1 MNSSIAFQ
9 RTKKPFFFLKN
20 RWIGK
25 ICYTPSLER
34 PSELSRPIVF
44 QNLATDLKDECIY
57 FVIISTHMDLL
68 PYLQPDP
75 ECWNPGWKNCR
86 SKLHC
91 SGAPWCRHLWKEGK
105 DAVLGATV
113 PFCNSEESLSSASC
127 QMLLWCDGLR
137 WQRTWCGGSSGP
149 FPSYTLMQSS
159 SSSFVTDIVAE

>member
-1 MNSSIAFQ
+1 MNSSTVFQ

-44 QNLATDLKDECIY
+44 QNLAADLKDECIY

-75 ECWNPGWKNCR
+75 ECSNPGWKNCR

-91 SGAPWCRHLWKEGK
+91 SGAPWWWHLWKEGK
-105 DAVLGATV
+105 EGRM
-113 PFCNSEESLSSASC
+113 LSWE
-127 QMLLWCDGLR
+127 L
-137 WQRTWCGGSSGP
+137 P
-149 FPSYTLMQSS
+149 FPSVIQRN
-159 SSSFVTDIVAE
+159 SFPQHLARCCSDAMAWDGREPGVVVHLVHSHPIHWCNLPHPPLSQTS